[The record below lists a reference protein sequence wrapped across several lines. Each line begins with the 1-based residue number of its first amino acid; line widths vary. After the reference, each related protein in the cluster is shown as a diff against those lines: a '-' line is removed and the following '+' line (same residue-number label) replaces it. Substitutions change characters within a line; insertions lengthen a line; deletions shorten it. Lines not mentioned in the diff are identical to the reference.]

1 MPKTILEDDKCE
13 TRWITVE
20 KKTELL
26 SEKLKWQWYL
36 KHF

>member
-20 KKTELL
+20 KTELL
-26 SEKLKWQWYL
+26 LEKLK
-36 KHF
+36 